1 MPVAVDTHR
10 STGSLRAEGDATFRS
25 RTKEP
30 PGGET
35 GKADIYK

>member
-1 MPVAVDTHR
+1 MPLALDTHKN
-10 STGSLRAEGDATFRS
+10 TDSLRAEGDATFRS

-30 PGGET
+30 PGGEI